1 VPNNTME
8 LPYDNKDLTVKVS
21 AKETNIC

>member
-1 VPNNTME
+1 ME

-21 AKETNIC
+21 VKETNIC

>member
-1 VPNNTME
+1 ME